1 VVENSYVH
9 ELMEAMG
16 KVKKIQMFRL
26 QDSPIQKGDYF
37 MLMNIYMNEEGK
49 GCSLSASQLSRRQRI
64 SRPAVS
70 QAVAVLEKK
79 GFVRRETDKD
89 DRRKVWIRLTDE
101 GRKAVTEAS
110 ARFARFI
117 GEVTERL
124 GEEDTRLLI
133 RLFNRLFCIL
143 EEMGR
148 DQMDGKEQRTQ
159 TQKED
164 SV

>member
-1 VVENSYVH
+1 MENSYAH
-9 ELMEAMG
+9 ELMEAMD
-16 KVKKIQMFRL
+16 KVKKIHMFRL

-49 GCSLSASQLSRRQRI
+49 GCGLSASQISSRQHI

-70 QAVAVLEKK
+70 QAVAALEKK

-101 GRKAVTEAS
+101 GHKAVKEVNS
-110 ARFARFI
+110 RFVQFVE
-117 GEVTERL
+117 EVTERL

-143 EEMGR
+143 EEMG
-148 DQMDGKEQRTQ
+148 KEQMNKKGQR

-164 SV
+164 TV